1 MTHLYQCCFR
11 VCDIGQLPSDCR
23 WVNMEGSQDDV
34 AWLTQELD
42 TVPSSQL
49 SYWRHPE
56 TVPMVRY
63 VYDDEEYVE
72 TNPHEVVIRQ

>member
-1 MTHLYQCCFR
+1 
-11 VCDIGQLPSDCR
+11 
-23 WVNMEGSQDDV
+23 MEGSQDDV